1 MAIAEPRQTHVW
13 PWQRQ
18 RDSAGSNVS
27 GSQKQTINR
36 LAVLKVDVWQ
46 LPPAKHTLSPHW
58 TPSSCHQTVTGS
70 IQCSFQASHQ
80 YKHVSQHQTLHIAKL
95 RPNWVADDCT
105 WFHLFSFRQCNTI
118 LPAFVKHSW
127 TQSGCQLMWP
137 ELACCPKEL
146 LQHQRS
152 RCCSMQ
158 NTEMTFAKTLAQFP
172 INVYLITIVLPFL
185 WAWLILIHFVILYLC
200 INKKKA

>member
-1 MAIAEPRQTHVW
+1 MAIAEPRQIHVW
-13 PWQRQ
+13 SWQRQ

-58 TPSSCHQTVTGS
+58 TLSSCHQIVTGS

-95 RPNWVADDCT
+95 RPNWVADNCT

-118 LPAFVKHSW
+118 LPAFVK
-127 TQSGCQLMWP
+127 
-137 ELACCPKEL
+137 
-146 LQHQRS
+146 
-152 RCCSMQ
+152 Q

-172 INVYLITIVLPFL
+172 INIYLITILLPFFMSL
-185 WAWLILIHFVILYLC
+185 LNINRLCDFVFVYYR
-200 INKKKA
+200 KA